1 MLLKTLI
8 TVHSNHQKGYRISC
22 ELSRES
28 DEIFGED
35 GNDSSDY
42 AAFEDSSEDN
52 DDEIVSKPE
61 DEIIHK
67 PEGNHDASHA
77 TTSNTN
83 HNLWT
88 ENQRNPELFIFQEN
102 IDLHKCKRWFSKF
115 RASNFDLSD
124 SYRTVKPTTLDNDVL
139 RAKVEANSLFT
150 KQKSIPKAKAMK
162 KKKKSK
168 IHSSGNLEA
177 NTNNSKVMHCFQ
189 NTRPVPNK
197 LVKNFNRIPMA
208 EHLCVDEQ
216 IISFKGRNRP
226 KEIYTSKHQTPDHQL
241 PNIRSSDNVTLNQK
255 LYTTTCF
262 INFVSK
268 IGFQTF
274 PQKS

>member
-1 MLLKTLI
+1 MK
-8 TVHSNHQKGYRISC
+8 
-22 ELSRES
+22 S

-67 PEGNHDASHA
+67 PEGNHDTSHA

-102 IDLHKCKRWFSKF
+102 I
-115 RASNFDLSD
+115 
-124 SYRTVKPTTLDNDVL
+124 V
-139 RAKVEANSLFT
+139 FT
-150 KQKSIPKAKAMK
+150 KQKSIPKANAMK
-162 KKKKSK
+162 KNSK
-168 IHSSGNLEA
+168 IHFSGNLEA
-177 NTNNSKVMHCFQ
+177 NINNSKVMHCFQ
-189 NTRPVPNK
+189 NIRPVLNK

-216 IISFKGRNRP
+216 IISFKGRNRL

-241 PNIRSSDNVTLNQK
+241 PNIRSSDNVVLGIQ
-255 LYTTTCF
+255 LLC
-262 INFVSK
+262 
-268 IGFQTF
+268 
-274 PQKS
+274 